1 MASMDLLLR
10 LFLLSNRS
18 MDLLKRLKASSG
30 RFTASW
36 GSEKPPGVGLKPH
49 GGREKPHGE
58 RFGDD

>member
-30 RFTASW
+30 GLTASW
-36 GSEKPPGVGLKPH
+36 GSEKASW
-49 GGREKPHGE
+49 GRVKA
-58 RFGDD
+58 